1 MKVVRIMKGGKIN
14 RSGIDRDRLAREFIN
29 QSSQTITRWM
39 QTGPDPWKDGNMVD
53 FTEHWDIRSA

>member
-1 MKVVRIMKGGKIN
+1 MKGGKIN